1 MSRMKKEERNEN
13 AEKKRGVSRF
23 TPYALIG
30 PAMALMAVFVFY
42 PLADLVYLSFFDY
55 NLIGKKKFAGLGN
68 YKVLFFVKTDF
79 WEALSN
85 TAVYTGTVVVLSLLL
100 AVLFAMWLE
109 RDSLV
114 NRFLQKSMFTPYLI
128 SMVSC
133 AYIWS
138 WMYNDDSGILNAML
152 AMFGLPLS
160 RWLNDSHIA
169 LFCVAAVAVWKSLG
183 YYLIIVLASVRTI
196 PPEILEAA
204 ELDNTSPVRK
214 FFRITLPL
222 AMPGIAVASVF
233 TFLGSL
239 EEAQGTLLV
248 GFPQVKTMPV
258 ELYGVIMEYPLTA
271 GPVLSL
277 ILIIPTV
284 LILFLM
290 RKYINADN
298 LSQGYGMK

>member
-1 MSRMKKEERNEN
+1 MKLMSPK
-13 AEKKRGVSRF
+13 A
-23 TPYALIG
+23 
-30 PAMALMAVFVFY
+30 FY
-42 PLADLVYLSFFDY
+42 YTV
-55 NLIGKKKFAGLGN
+55 GKKNFFQYILFGIF
-68 YKVLFFVKTDF
+68 VLFFYLPLMNLCMLAFADKYEVPAICIPAAYALARYNFKGKRVF
-79 WEALSN
+79 LLSFLLSN
-85 TAVYTGTVVVLSLLL
+85 AYPRMGL
-100 AVLFAMWLE
+100 
-109 RDSLV
+109 
-114 NRFLQKSMFTPYLI
+114 YI
-128 SMVSC
+128 S
-133 AYIWS
+133 I
-138 WMYNDDSGILNAML
+138 GILFYRLNLMGTFVGVIIIHVL
-152 AMFGLPLS
+152 NSMMFMTWIPSGAFRGVYRQQEESARDAGAGP
-160 RWLNDSHIA
+160 
-169 LFCVAAVAVWKSLG
+169 F
-183 YYLIIVLASVRTI
+183 RT
-196 PPEILEAA
+196 
-204 ELDNTSPVRK
+204 